1 MNSLSPSLGRK
12 IVYADRRNEEC
23 VDRDIS
29 LVTYNI
35 LADFYFQPARTK
47 GNYKRCPKEYAAR
60 HQDKDCLR
68 HKLLFSEV
76 RAILFKLKR
85 SCSAVVLKKVS

>member
-1 MNSLSPSLGRK
+1 MNSQSPSLGRK

-35 LADFYFQPARTK
+35 LADFYLQPARTK
-47 GNYKRCPKEYAAR
+47 GSYKRGPKEYAAR
-60 HQDKDCLR
+60 HQDKDSLR

-76 RAILFKLKR
+76 RVILFKLKR
-85 SCSAVVLKKVS
+85 GCSAVVLKKVS

>member
-1 MNSLSPSLGRK
+1 MNSLSLSLGRK

-35 LADFYFQPARTK
+35 LADFYFQPATTK
-47 GNYKRCPKEYAAR
+47 EIIKDALRNTLHAIKTKTVFDTNY
-60 HQDKDCLR
+60 
-68 HKLLFSEV
+68 FS
-76 RAILFKLKR
+76 RR
-85 SCSAVVLKKVS
+85 

>member
-1 MNSLSPSLGRK
+1 MNSQSPSLGRK

-35 LADFYFQPARTK
+35 LADFYLQPARTK
-47 GNYKRCPKEYAAR
+47 GSYKTGAPNEDIVQN
-60 HQDKDCLR
+60 HL
-68 HKLLFSEV
+68 S
-76 RAILFKLKR
+76 
-85 SCSAVVLKKVS
+85 

>member
-76 RAILFKLKR
+76 RVILFKLKR
-85 SCSAVVLKKVS
+85 GCSAVVLKKVS

>member
-1 MNSLSPSLGRK
+1 MNSQSPSLGRN

-23 VDRDIS
+23 VDTDIS

-35 LADFYFQPARTK
+35 LADFYLQPARTK

-60 HQDKDCLR
+60 DEDCLR
-68 HKLLFSEV
+68 HKLLFTEV

-85 SCSAVVLKKVS
+85 GCSAVVLKKVS

>member
-1 MNSLSPSLGRK
+1 MNSQSPSLGRK
-12 IVYADRRNEEC
+12 IVYADRRSEEC

-35 LADFYFQPARTK
+35 LADFYLQPARTK

-60 HQDKDCLR
+60 NQDKDCLR
-68 HKLLFSEV
+68 HKLLFTEV
-76 RAILFKLKR
+76 RATLFKLR
-85 SCSAVVLKKVS
+85 PGCSVVVLKKGS